1 MDRLIFNSGSIYH
14 LYQLESHFRH
24 RGGRHFHLSDEN
36 ECLELLRVTSHSPD
50 RVVQR
55 HFRDFWKHLDA
66 DMIET
71 LRHEGVLADAAST
84 GDFEDGASDR

>member
-1 MDRLIFNSGSIYH
+1 MERLIFNSGSIYK

-24 RGGRHFHLSDEN
+24 RGGRHFHLANES

-55 HFRDFWKHLDA
+55 HFRDFWEHLDR
-66 DMIET
+66 DMVDV
-71 LRHEGVLADAAST
+71 LRGEGVHADAASAN
-84 GDFEDGASDR
+84 DFEEGASH